1 MNSAFFTANRARLL
15 EALGGQAV
23 VVATAYREMQRSNDA
38 SFLFAQ
44 EANFRYLTGITA
56 PDWRLIIDG
65 YHDRSYAVMPEV
77 DAIKQ
82 VFDGSL
88 SAEQAQ
94 QVSGVDEV
102 IDSEQA
108 SALLRRLAKTTKTVH
123 IVDQSSRL
131 ASAGFVLNPAH
142 SELREQMGRY
152 FRETKNCFVEL
163 ARLRAIKQPVE
174 IAALQ
179 RAIDITVDGFR
190 ILRAELDTYR
200 HEYEA
205 EARLHY
211 EFRRVGA
218 QGHAYDPIVG
228 DGEHACTL
236 HYVANDATLVRRS
249 LLLIDAGAQWQGYA
263 ADITRTYSVG
273 QPTRRMRAVH
283 AAVHGVQQAVIA
295 LCRPGTP
302 LIELQETAERETAK
316 ALATLGL
323 AHDDDAVRRYFPH
336 AIGHGLGL
344 DVHDSLG
351 GYDTLQPGMVLT
363 VEPGLYI
370 RDEKIG
376 VRIEDDIL
384 ITPDGHRNLSGQLS
398 TDL

>member
-108 SALLRRLAKTTKTVH
+108 SVLLRRLAKKTKTVH

-228 DGEHACTL
+228 DGEHAPARCIMWQMTPHWCAVRCFSSML
-236 HYVANDATLVRRS
+236 VLSGRAMRRMLLVRIASASRLDGCVPS
-249 LLLIDAGAQWQGYA
+249 MLPC
-263 ADITRTYSVG
+263 TVYS
-273 QPTRRMRAVH
+273 RR
-283 AAVHGVQQAVIA
+283 
-295 LCRPGTP
+295 
-302 LIELQETAERETAK
+302 
-316 ALATLGL
+316 
-323 AHDDDAVRRYFPH
+323 
-336 AIGHGLGL
+336 
-344 DVHDSLG
+344 
-351 GYDTLQPGMVLT
+351 
-363 VEPGLYI
+363 
-370 RDEKIG
+370 
-376 VRIEDDIL
+376 
-384 ITPDGHRNLSGQLS
+384 
-398 TDL
+398 